1 MEGAPGWESGL
12 LGPSTN
18 FPTNSLCDLG
28 QVPSLLWALVAS
40 AEPEEFG
47 DDDPGS
53 LLSWCAVSLS
63 SCDLETP
70 RDWAAPPQTLDEG
83 HAHPSPFIQFQLQI
97 QRANHREEKN
107 SVWLPRACVRA
118 KAHLLGSFQVLLHS
132 FFNSFFYSMKLKN
145 EFIHSFG

>member
-12 LGPSTN
+12 LGPSPN

-28 QVPSLLWALVAS
+28 QVPSPLWALVAS

-53 LLSWCAVSLS
+53 LLSCCAGSLS

-70 RDWAAPPQTLDEG
+70 RDWAASPQTLDKG

-97 QRANHREEKN
+97 QRANHRQEKKN
-107 SVWLPRACVRA
+107 SVWLTRACVRA
-118 KAHLLGSFQVLLHS
+118 RHILLEASRCCFICYL
-132 FFNSFFYSMKLKN
+132 
-145 EFIHSFG
+145 IHSFIQ